1 MEIGNWNLGIGEL
14 GIGNWGIGNWG
25 IGELGI
31 GNWDDFRNYSSP
43 PLPLS
48 SSPSPHPPL
57 SHSPNLPLSSLSTV
71 YFPQCDRENPL

>member
-14 GIGNWGIGNWG
+14 GIGK
-25 IGELGI
+25 LGI

-71 YFPQCDRENPL
+71 YFPQCDRENP